1 MKTTQYAVRDITGLG
16 TTTDTKNDVT
26 VPRRH

>member
-1 MKTTQYAVRDITGLG
+1 MKTTQYTVRDITGLG
-16 TTTDTKNDVT
+16 TTTDTKHDVT